1 MWNFYLNFSSKYSK
15 ISTGVA
21 KQYGDGRNRFQGRF
35 HGSQKSSTSASKW
48 TTATN
53 KCAARQKSLLYHLP
67 VPIEFR
73 LRQCN
78 SISALTIKPWLG
90 AEGLFLVSDLTVL
103 SRPLFWYVGLHVQC
117 IHYVWQMT
125 SWMKT
130 FPALLAL
137 CAENSPF
144 TGEFPTQ
151 RPVTRRFNVF
161 FDLRRNKRLS
171 TQSWSWWFETSLW
184 RHCNEVFMLFS
195 HHFGIFVAGWERNLD
210 NPDFIDVGKLYD
222 ICYRLTGCRIFY
234 KNSKF
239 VARIY

>member
-1 MWNFYLNFSSKYSK
+1 MWSAPSHDLNQCSN
-15 ISTGVA
+15 IVNLNLG
-21 KQYGDGRNRFQGRF
+21 
-35 HGSQKSSTSASKW
+35 
-48 TTATN
+48 N
-53 KCAARQKSLLYHLP
+53 KLQWNLKRKLYIFILEHAFENDRQM
-67 VPIEFR
+67 
-73 LRQCN
+73 
-78 SISALTIKPWLG
+78 G
-90 AEGLFLVSDLTVL
+90 AVL

-151 RPVTRRFNVF
+151 RPVKRSFNVF
-161 FDLRRNKRLS
+161 FDLRRKKRLS
-171 TQSWSWWFETSLW
+171 KQSWSWWFETSLW
-184 RHCNEVFMLFS
+184 RNCNEVFMLFS
-195 HHFGIFVAGWERNLD
+195 HHFGIFVAGWERNVD
-210 NPDFIDVGKLYD
+210 NPDFIDVGQLDD